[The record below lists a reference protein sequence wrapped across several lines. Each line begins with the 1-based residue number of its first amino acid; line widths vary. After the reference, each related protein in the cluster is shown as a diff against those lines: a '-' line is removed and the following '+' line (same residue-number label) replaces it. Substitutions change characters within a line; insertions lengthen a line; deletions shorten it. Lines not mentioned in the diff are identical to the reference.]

1 MARIRTVKPSFA
13 SDGKNVKLTDSC
25 ALFFILLW
33 NHCDD
38 EGKIENDPETI
49 ANLVCRWHKGK
60 VKNFINSLTTN
71 GQLRINST
79 STWLQVVNWSHQR
92 INKPIQPKV
101 KASDLQWVTQ
111 IDSVNG
117 HTSSS
122 SDEPNGKDR
131 IRIGEERI
139 VSTVDEEKKIA
150 AKKICDELR
159 QRPIWIEGVA
169 MKRKISPDQVLKRID
184 DFELHIFTVNKIPVS
199 SEAQGHF
206 DNWLRIQLSQPPQRI
221 DNKKPITPAKS
232 TGKLQF

>member
-101 KASDLQWVTQ
+101 KASDIQWVTKV
-111 IDSVNG
+111 DSMNG
-117 HTSSS
+117 HTPSS

-139 VSTVDEEKKIA
+139 VSIVDTGIEKLILFLEGQVTWHESVA
-150 AKKICDELR
+150 R
-159 QRPIWIEGVA
+159 Q
-169 MKRKISPDQVLKRID
+169 
-184 DFELHIFTVNKIPVS
+184 HKIPIVNVPAWIS
-199 SEAQGHF
+199 KFGDHLKAQQKLPTNQESYSHF
-206 DNWLRIQLSQPPQRI
+206 DNWLRMQLQ
-221 DNKKPITPAKS
+221 NKHKPIQKSVPVPEKGAKFG
-232 TGKLQF
+232 TL